1 LAKALAKILP
11 RRRSSRDILPC
22 AALPRPVRRHCARVP
37 RQDNATPLNEA
48 FKETA
53 CMKAFDYV
61 AARDLK
67 HAVALLAEHGASA
80 KILAGGTDLL
90 VELGAAARVP
100 KVVVDVSRVKELKGI
115 SVTERGLRI
124 GAAATHSDIMR
135 SPDVRT
141 LFPALVEA
149 AHTIGAVQTR
159 NLGTLAGNL
168 VTCVPSMD
176 SGPTLLAL
184 EAEVATM
191 SPRGERRMPLAELF
205 VGPRKTSLKPDEL
218 LTEIVVPKANLGKP
232 AAFLTFGLRK
242 GQALALVN
250 AAAAF
255 WVKKDCFVAPR
266 IALGA
271 VAPTVIR
278 ATRAEAFLDG
288 KPLSEEAMA
297 EAGRI
302 AATEAK
308 PISDFRASA
317 DYRRDLIETL
327 TKRALETAAARAHQ
341 SAKEA
346 VA

>member
-1 LAKALAKILP
+1 
-11 RRRSSRDILPC
+11 
-22 AALPRPVRRHCARVP
+22 
-37 RQDNATPLNEA
+37 
-48 FKETA
+48 
-53 CMKAFDYV
+53 MKAFEYV
-61 AARDLK
+61 AAKNID
-67 HAVALLAEHGASA
+67 HAVDLLGKHGAAA

-90 VELGAAARVP
+90 VELESAAHSP
-100 KVVVDVSRVKELKGI
+100 KIIIDISRATELKGI
-115 SVTERGLRI
+115 AMTEGGLRI
-124 GAAATHSDIMR
+124 GALVTHGEIMGSPIIR
-135 SPDVRT
+135 SV
-141 LFPALVEA
+141 FSALVEA
-149 AHTIGAVQTR
+149 AHSIGAVQTR

-184 EAEVATM
+184 DAEVATA
-191 SPRGERRMPLAELF
+191 SPRGAKRMPLAELF
-205 VGPRKTSLKPDEL
+205 VGPRKTSLKPDEIV
-218 LTEIVVPKANLGKP
+218 TEVVIPKANLGKP
-232 AAFLTFGLRK
+232 AAFQKFGLRK

-250 AAAAF
+250 VGAAF
-255 WVKKDCFVAPR
+255 WVKKDCFVEPR

-278 ATRAEAFLDG
+278 ATRAEAFLAG
-288 KPLSEEAMA
+288 KPVSVEAMA

-327 TKRALETAAARAHQ
+327 TKRALENAGARVKLT
-341 SAKEA
+341 AKEA